1 MKEFIKYF
9 RENPL
14 EFIGN
19 VVFMGVTV
27 IIVLCFNLD
36 FLLMFDIPLTKKGL
50 VDKQLSQYQKINY
63 NQV

>member
-19 VVFMGVTV
+19 VVFMGVMS
-27 IIVLCFNLD
+27 
-36 FLLMFDIPLTKKGL
+36 LLFYVSIWIF
-50 VDKQLSQYQKINY
+50 Y
-63 NQV
+63 